1 MRAGSIFPLSQVK
14 PLKVSDNVR
23 VAFIDLVFSILCLSR
38 PEVWIVRGEWSII
51 WAVSPPARVRWH
63 QHFRWDWPR
72 AWHQHFRWD
81 WPLAFSHH
89 SVWSSGW
96 WSLSHVQ
103 NTRHLSHSHTF
114 FLTWMQENRKVFLYS
129 NLRGEANY
137 TVLPRRLYLLWYQN
151 TSDITET
158 GE

>member
-51 WAVSPPARVRWH
+51 WAVSPPARVSRH
-63 QHFRWDWPR
+63 QHFRWTDHVPSVITLSG
-72 AWHQHFRWD
+72 H
-81 WPLAFSHH
+81 LA
-89 SVWSSGW
+89 GG
-96 WSLSHVQ
+96 LSQ
-103 NTRHLSHSHTF
+103 TRHLSHSAHLSSTF
-114 FLTWMQENRKVFLYS
+114 FLTWMQENRKLFLYS

-151 TSDITET
+151 TSDITEI
-158 GE
+158 GG